1 MVLTFVN
8 FLKYLI
14 SLVWFKKEE
23 EEEAKNNLKPKQNCA
38 LPMIQLIYCLCLC
51 SFVEPMS

>member
-14 SLVWFKKEE
+14 SLVWFKKE